1 MRIVR
6 FLNRFKVCLNIEV
19 GSLGKFDGSMLM
31 ERIDTVGFT
40 VSHNNYK
47 NRLRNKFSAK
57 SIQCCQS
64 FFELGKSQFY
74 I

>member
-6 FLNRFKVCLNIEV
+6 FLNKFKVCLNIEV
-19 GSLGKFDGSMLM
+19 GSLGKFDGNMLM

-47 NRLRNKFSAK
+47 NRSTNKFSAK

-64 FFELGKSQFY
+64 FFLS
-74 I
+74 